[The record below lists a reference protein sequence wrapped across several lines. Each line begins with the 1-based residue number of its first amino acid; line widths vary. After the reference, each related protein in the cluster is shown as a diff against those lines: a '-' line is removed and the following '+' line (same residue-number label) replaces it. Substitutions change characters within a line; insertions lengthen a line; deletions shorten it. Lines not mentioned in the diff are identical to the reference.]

1 MKLSTRARYGLRALI
16 FLAQQNPGDTV
27 SVREI
32 GENENISVD
41 YLEHLLHAMK
51 QKGLVDSLRGASGGF
66 KLARPAAEIALKDL
80 FVALDE
86 KIQPVWCL
94 KEDETCPRM
103 EQCSSRVIWDKFGKF
118 VGDFLAGTTL
128 ADAAG
133 PR

>member
-16 FLAQQNPGDTV
+16 FLAQQKPDNTV

-51 QKGLVDSLRGASGGF
+51 QADLVESVRGAAGGF
-66 KLARPAAEIALKDL
+66 KLAKPAGKIALKDL
-80 FVALDE
+80 FNALDE

-94 KEDETCPRM
+94 NEGETCPRM
-103 EQCSSRVIWDKFGKF
+103 DQCLSRTIWDKFGSL
-118 VGDFLAGTTL
+118 VEEFLSGTTL
-128 ADAAG
+128 ADVTPA
-133 PR
+133 R